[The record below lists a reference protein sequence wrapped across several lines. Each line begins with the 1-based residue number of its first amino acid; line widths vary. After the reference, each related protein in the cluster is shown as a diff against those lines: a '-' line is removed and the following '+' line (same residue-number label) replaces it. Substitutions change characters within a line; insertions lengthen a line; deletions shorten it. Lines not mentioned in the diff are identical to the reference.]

1 MSPEDPASGSDNETP
16 EILIRD
22 VADADIPA
30 IREIYAHHVL
40 EGLASFEETP
50 PDITEITRRLD
61 ALRDAGYPYR
71 IAEVGGVVKGYAYA
85 GPYRTRPAYRHTV
98 ENSVYV
104 DTGAMRLGI
113 GHKLLEDL
121 IGRCTEL
128 GYRQMIAIIGDSD
141 NQASIR
147 LHARLGFEKTGVQPS
162 VGLKFGRWVDSVI
175 IQRPL
180 GEGDGTLPAS

>member
-1 MSPEDPASGSDNETP
+1 MSVDDPASGSDNETP

-30 IREIYAHHVL
+30 IQEIYARHVL

-50 PDITEITRRLD
+50 PDAAETTRRRD
-61 ALRDAGYPYR
+61 ALKDAGYPYR
-71 IAEVGGVVKGYAYA
+71 VAEVVGVVKGYAYA
-85 GPYRTRPAYRHTV
+85 GPYRARPAYCHTV

-104 DTGAMRLGI
+104 DTGAQRLGI

-141 NQASIR
+141 NQASIG

-162 VGLKFGRWVDSVI
+162 VGFKFGRWVDSLI
-175 IQRPL
+175 MQRPL
-180 GEGDGTLPAS
+180 GEGDDTLPAS